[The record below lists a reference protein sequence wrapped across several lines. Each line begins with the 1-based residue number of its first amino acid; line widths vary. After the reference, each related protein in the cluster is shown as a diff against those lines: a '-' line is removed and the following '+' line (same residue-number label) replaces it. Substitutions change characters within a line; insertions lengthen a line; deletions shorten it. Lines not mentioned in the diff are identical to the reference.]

1 MIAHS
6 SQDQVLGSDLGLFND
21 FRPYVTADGLA
32 ACGVW
37 SLVTDQGSGY
47 GRVQAPPDSVA
58 PVWPL
63 PRSPACTQTLPST
76 HSVASSCPHSGHV
89 ISDQGQSGCSESS
102 LVRIIQIQSIP
113 QPREK
118 RILDD
123 QDLCHYL
130 N

>member
-63 PRSPACTQTLPST
+63 PRSPALHPNPSLNPLSGQLLPTLRT
-76 HSVASSCPHSGHV
+76 R
-89 ISDQGQSGCSESS
+89 DQ
-102 LVRIIQIQSIP
+102 
-113 QPREK
+113 
-118 RILDD
+118 
-123 QDLCHYL
+123 
-130 N
+130 